1 MLERLQKFM
10 SSAGVASR
18 RHAEEMIKAGLV
30 KVNGKVV
37 KELGTKIDPTK
48 DKVLVQNKPVKPR
61 TSFLY
66 LAMNKPKRFVTTRQD
81 PRKRRT
87 VYDLLPPELRNVV
100 WPIGRLD
107 FNTEGL
113 LLFTNDGELTQ
124 KLTHPSFEHEKEYEV
139 QLDKELSSGRVE
151 KIQTGMMIDG
161 KKTAPAKLKME
172 GTTVYLTI
180 HEGMNRQ
187 VRKMFGELGYSVR
200 NLKRVRIGK
209 LKLGDTASGTYK
221 PFNPQ
226 DIVS

>member
-1 MLERLQKFM
+1 M
-10 SSAGVASR
+10 SAAGVASR
-18 RHAEEMIKAGLV
+18 RHAEEMIKAGVV
-30 KVNGKVV
+30 KVNGVTV
-37 KELGTKIDPTK
+37 KELGTKVDSEK
-48 DKVLVQNKPVKPR
+48 DKVTVNGKKILAP

-66 LAMNKPKRFVTTRQD
+66 LAMNKPKRYMTTRDD

-87 VYDLLPPELRNVV
+87 VYDLLPPNLRNVV

-113 LLFTNDGELTQ
+113 LLFTNDGELTH

-139 QLDKELSSGRVE
+139 QLDKELSSGRIE
-151 KIQTGMMIDG
+151 KIETGMMIDG
-161 KKTAPAKLKME
+161 KKTAPAKLRTQ

-200 NLKRVRIGK
+200 NLKRIRIGK
-209 LKLGDTASGTYK
+209 LKLGDLASGQYK
-221 PFNPQ
+221 NFDPKN
-226 DIVS
+226 VA